1 MQRSGK
7 FQLSD
12 TMGGM
17 MVGFLEWNSE
27 KTNGT
32 YSSFKTKRVNSYV
45 YSEETINISGMRQL
59 GRFHH
64 QGRRQVGDK
73 ADAQGSQSEPRAS
86 HVCHGKGASV
96 PKMHCQGCAGPRD
109 QCRTCRTF
117 SSGPHANCY
126 RLQLQKP
133 AEHTENRWMK
143 EREGRGPSRG
153 LWLFLLW

>member
-45 YSEETINISGMRQL
+45 YSEETINISCMRQL

-73 ADAQGSQSEPRAS
+73 ADAQGSQSRAEGKSRLSWKGGQCSQDALPRL
-86 HVCHGKGASV
+86 
-96 PKMHCQGCAGPRD
+96 
-109 QCRTCRTF
+109 CRTTGPVQDLQDLQFRTT
-117 SSGPHANCY
+117 C
-126 RLQLQKP
+126 
-133 AEHTENRWMK
+133 
-143 EREGRGPSRG
+143 
-153 LWLFLLW
+153 